1 MGFLRSI
8 KLFIIILFLH
18 VLVTLYMKDFIIN
31 TTVACQM
38 DFPAYMTSPH
48 HRCCLQVTTWVSF
61 KVMAYIITNSI

>member
-8 KLFIIILFLH
+8 ILFIIILLLS
-18 VLVTLYMKDFIIN
+18 VALYMKDFIIN
-31 TTVACQM
+31 TTVACQT